1 MFFVAEVGQ
10 VHRAGS
16 TFVATPF
23 VCFLFVPLF
32 PVARSTIH
40 HEGPSGEVHATV
52 ATGLVGDSLFRAFV
66 RVWGPLLAVAV
77 APMGLTMGLRGPEAQ
92 LALGVV
98 AVFVLLGF
106 GAGLYAH
113 LRTGELRAD
122 EEARRL
128 VHAEILGFAADP
140 AIVPSGAWETRL
152 VRAVVRRARRLGAA
166 GYRES
171 GRTWDQVARDP
182 SVTDRDFLAA
192 AMTLAR
198 RQSAHRAQPVSTSGP
213 LRGLEDALFAR
224 LVALD
229 PGVLTRAAKVVM
241 PAPSPLLGEDDE

>member
-1 MFFVAEVGQ
+1 MFFVAQVGQ

-16 TFVATPF
+16 TFVATP
-23 VCFLFVPLF
+23 VLCFLVLPLF

-40 HEGPSGEVHATV
+40 HEAPNGEAHTTV
-52 ATGLVGDSLFRAFV
+52 ATRLVGDSVFRAFV

-77 APMGLTMGLRGPEAQ
+77 APLCLTTGLRGPAELV
-92 LALGVV
+92 LASVG
-98 AVFVLLGF
+98 VFVLVGF

-113 LRTGELRAD
+113 VRSGRLRDD
-122 EEARRL
+122 EVARRL
-128 VHAEILGFAADP
+128 VHAEILGFAAAP
-140 AIVPSGAWETRL
+140 AIVPAGAWETRL
-152 VRAVVRRARRLGAA
+152 VRAVTCRARRLGRD

-171 GRTWDQVARDP
+171 GRTWDQVALDP
-182 SVTDRDFLAA
+182 SVTDRDFVAA

-198 RQSAHRAQPVSTSGP
+198 RQSARGAQPVPTSAP

-229 PGVLTRAAKVVM
+229 PGVMARVATGEM
-241 PAPSPLLGEDDE
+241 PAPSPLLGEDWG